1 MKMYRLISK
10 KLSRFLVA
18 DDGPTAVEYAVM
30 LSMIAGACVIAV
42 NQLSTAAKDSF
53 NSSGT
58 AINGAMNP

>member
-42 NQLSTAAKDSF
+42 YQLSTAAKDSF